1 MQGVKSEG
9 MITNGGMP
17 QASKVGPIAF
27 IIKINDLSS
36 LQNEG
41 DGHDGWI
48 IIFNVY
54 GLKFVTSR
62 VYWKLQRQRGLKI
75 VKEYAIR
82 HHKSG
87 RTVTSVRKIEKMWC
101 LQGSSKI
108 FLLCD
113 HYIRTRYSISYGTES
128 LPIRNILRLLRRSSG
143 VGNTWCFQLTNV
155 GNTR

>member
-1 MQGVKSEG
+1 MHGVKSKG

-62 VYWKLQRQRGLKI
+62 VYWKLQRQCGLKI
-75 VKEYAIR
+75 VNVYAIR

-87 RTVTSVRKIEKMWC
+87 RTVASVRKIEKMWC
-101 LQGSSKI
+101 LQASSNI

-113 HYIRTRYSISYGTES
+113 NYIRTRYSAMARKTYTNKKHGTIERTQERVPRIIYHG
-128 LPIRNILRLLRRSSG
+128 LGHIY
-143 VGNTWCFQLTNV
+143 
-155 GNTR
+155 